1 VAVTY
6 STAAERLSGTVTF
19 LLSDVA
25 GSTAIWEAE
34 PAAARAAIARYD
46 EIVEEAVGAHGGSLL
61 KSRGEGDSH
70 FAVFDQAQAATSAAL
85 AIALALASEPWTTVR
100 PIRVRMALHTG
111 TADLRGGD
119 YYGPEV
125 NRCARLRAIG
135 HPGQVLLSNAT
146 AALVRW
152 AMSPGCGLAE
162 LGWHHLRDV
171 AAPEQVFQLTHP
183 DLLAEFPPLTTE
195 ERHHNVPAALTSF
208 IGRAHETT
216 EVERLVTER
225 PLVTLL
231 GTGGIGKSRLA
242 FQVAGELLPRFSDGA
257 FVVELAPLMDPALV
271 PQQVLFSVGIAEEPG
286 RSHTDTV
293 VASLA
298 RRHMLLVLDGCEHLL
313 EACAALVEAL
323 LRSCPKVRILAT
335 SREPFRIVGETTWRV
350 PSLSVPEDV
359 DGSGAEIILFDSVRL
374 FVNRAVQSKPDFTV
388 SDANAAAITE
398 VCRRLGGIPL
408 ALELAATRVKVLGC
422 DQIATRLNNQFRLL
436 TGGARNA
443 LPRHQTLR
451 ATVDWSYDL
460 LSDFERGLFR
470 RLSVF
475 AGAFS
480 LEAAEEVCC
489 GGGCGDEDILDLL
502 SSLVDKSLVV
512 VEERNGRVRYR
523 FLETLRQYAAERLRE
538 AGESVAWSDRHLAWY
553 LAEAQRAEP
562 ELKGPEQGSY
572 LDLLEEEHDNL
583 RVALAW
589 ALEGSSAA
597 DAVRLAVTLS
607 RFWLVRGYLSEGRRW
622 LETCLATTA
631 EADDSDRAKALIAAS
646 TLAWH
651 QGDYAGVGPL
661 AERALEISRK
671 LGDKVGVAEALC
683 RLGELRTMT
692 GDHIA
697 AWSLFEQS
705 KAAWAES
712 GAKRGVIQ
720 SLNVPLHDLGTLA
733 CEQGD
738 YAAAESLFEE
748 ALDIAKEH
756 GNIMDIVHHLSGLGH
771 VARGRG
777 DYEAAKALYG
787 QSLAMARRLGYK
799 RMTTFNLQYLAA
811 LAWKHGRLTEASEL
825 FCQALAY
832 FGPARD
838 DLGVARCLEGLC
850 KVAAGQGAYERAA
863 LLSALAD
870 RLREGMHSP
879 LPPSEVDDYRAALE
893 RASAALTPEQFD
905 VTRAEARSLDLDV
918 GIDIALRDSA
928 PSPLTLLRPR
938 SAHGVQNCGDVGG

>member
-1 VAVTY
+1 MTY
-6 STAAERLSGTVTF
+6 SAAAEQLSGTVTF

-25 GSTAIWEAE
+25 GSTAMWDAE
-34 PAAARAAIARYD
+34 PTSARAAIARYD
-46 EIVEEAVGAHGGSLL
+46 DIVGRAVLTEGGVLI

-70 FAVFDQAQAATSAAL
+70 FAVFDQAQAAATAAL
-85 AIALALASEPWTTVR
+85 RIALELASEAWATAR
-100 PIRVRMALHTG
+100 PLRVRMALHTG

-146 AALVRW
+146 AALVR
-152 AMSPGCGLAE
+152 SVLPPGCGLAE

-171 AAPEQVFQLTHP
+171 AAPEQVFQLTHA
-183 DLLAEFPPLTTE
+183 DLLAEFPPLATA

-208 IGRAHETT
+208 IGRADETT

-231 GTGGIGKSRLA
+231 GTGGVGKSRLA
-242 FQVAGELLPRFSDGA
+242 FQVAAELLPRFSDGA
-257 FVVELAPLMDPALV
+257 FVVELGPLSDPALV
-271 PQQVLFSVGIAEEPG
+271 PQQVLSSLGIAEEPG
-286 RSHTDTV
+286 RSHAETV
-293 VASLA
+293 VANLA

-313 EACAALVEAL
+313 DACAALAETL
-323 LRSCPKVRILAT
+323 LRACPKVRILAT

-350 PSLSVPEDV
+350 PSLNVPEDI
-359 DGSGAEIILFDSVRL
+359 DGKDGAGLERFDSVRL
-374 FVNRAVQSKPDFTV
+374 FVNRATQSKPDFRV
-388 SDANAAAITE
+388 SDANAAAIVE

-408 ALELAATRVKVLGC
+408 ALELAATRVKVLSC

-451 ATVDWSYDL
+451 AAVDWSYDL
-460 LSDFERGLFR
+460 LTDAERSLFR

-475 AGAFS
+475 AGGFS
-480 LEAAEEVCC
+480 LEAAEAVCC

-502 SSLVDKSLVV
+502 CSLVDKSLVV
-512 VEERNGRVRYR
+512 VDERKGRVRYR
-523 FLETLRQYAAERLRE
+523 FLEPLRQYAAERLAE
-538 AGESVAWSDRHLAWY
+538 AEESAAWSTRHLHWY
-553 LAEAQRAEP
+553 LAEAGRAEP
-562 ELKGPEQGSY
+562 ELKGPEQGSF

-589 ALEGSSAA
+589 ALERPETTDGL
-597 DAVRLAVTLS
+597 RLAVTLS
-607 RFWLVRGYLSEGRRW
+607 RFWLVRGYLNEGRRW
-622 LETCLATTA
+622 LEAALNATSDA
-631 EADDSDRAKALIAAS
+631 ARPDRAKALIAAS

-661 AERALEISRK
+661 AESALRISRE
-671 LGDKVGVAEALC
+671 LGEKVGIAEALC

-705 KAAWAES
+705 RAAWAES
-712 GAKRGVIQ
+712 GARRGVIQ

-738 YAAAESLFEE
+738 YEAAGRLFEE

-777 DYEAAKALYG
+777 DFEAAQTLYRE
-787 QSLAMARRLGYK
+787 SLVTARRLGYK
-799 RMTTFNLQYLAA
+799 RMTAFNLQYLAA
-811 LAWKHGRLTEASEL
+811 LAWNCGELAEASGLYRE
-825 FCQALAY
+825 ALAY
-832 FGPARD
+832 FGPAGD
-838 DLGVARCLEGLC
+838 DLGIARCLEGLC
-850 KVAAGQGAYERAA
+850 RVAAKVGAHERAA
-863 LLSALAD
+863 KLSGVAE
-870 RLREGMHSP
+870 RLREGMNSP
-879 LPPSEVDDYRAALE
+879 LPPSEVVDYRTALD
-893 RASAALTPEQFD
+893 A
-905 VTRAEARSLDLDV
+905 TRAGLGADAFDAARSDGRNVALDD
-918 GIDIALRDSA
+918 GIDMALQDSDGRRA
-928 PSPLTLLRPR
+928 SPLTEAP
-938 SAHGVQNCGDVGG
+938 A